1 MAVVGLVGV
10 GAVEVAVHP
19 SVVGEPT
26 GSLRVVAVVG
36 HEMVETQGVGV
47 EQILVLDFATAG
59 VGQDFAMGVVEH
71 WRMAGEVVV
80 VHVHQEEG
88 TVQVHLEGEALLQ
101 AWLLVCSLMALDQM
115 EPPRVEEQK
124 MGLEQMMV
132 AGRDLCSALEGAG
145 VDQKD
150 VVGEVCFAPLVV
162 QGALVAASLVLV
174 VDLLQVLP

>member
-10 GAVEVAVHP
+10 GVVEVAVHP

-59 VGQDFAMGVVEH
+59 VGQDLFAMGVVEH
-71 WRMAGEVVV
+71 WRMAGEVVA

-88 TVQVHLEGEALLQ
+88 TVQVHLEGEG
-101 AWLLVCSLMALDQM
+101 
-115 EPPRVEEQK
+115 VE
-124 MGLEQMMV
+124 GHH
-132 AGRDLCSALEGAG
+132 AAEGEG
-145 VDQKD
+145 D
-150 VVGEVCFAPLVV
+150 P
-162 QGALVAASLVLV
+162 SLVLQGEATV
-174 VDLLQVLP
+174 LVLPMVVQKSC

>member
-1 MAVVGLVGV
+1 VGV
-10 GAVEVAVHP
+10 
-19 SVVGEPT
+19 
-26 GSLRVVAVVG
+26 
-36 HEMVETQGVGV
+36 
-47 EQILVLDFATAG
+47 
-59 VGQDFAMGVVEH
+59 
-71 WRMAGEVVV
+71 
-80 VHVHQEEG
+80 
-88 TVQVHLEGEALLQ
+88 GEALLQ

-124 MGLEQMMV
+124 MGLEQTMV